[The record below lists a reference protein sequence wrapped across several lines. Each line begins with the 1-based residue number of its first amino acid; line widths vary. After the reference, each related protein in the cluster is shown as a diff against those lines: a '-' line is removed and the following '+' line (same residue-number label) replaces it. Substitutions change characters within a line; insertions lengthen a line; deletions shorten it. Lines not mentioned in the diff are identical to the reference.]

1 MKHENLLQ
9 FIAAEKR
16 GTNLETE
23 LWLITAFHDKVTY
36 RYAFIWGWHRG
47 GWPWSTEFGGWY
59 SPRSSP
65 HLVSPSAKALPLAFK
80 TFLHKHQIKKG
91 GTWGEGGGTIGCT
104 QLTYAVLAISKHVE
118 MSQGELGVGA
128 IAFPTQPLQ
137 IGSVFAFEAEGIPPL
152 SWIALVIKHD

>member
-36 RYAFIWGWHRG
+36 HFTYVLGRQGGSWLRNRRIWCLM
-47 GWPWSTEFGGWY
+47 

-65 HLVSPSAKALPLAFK
+65 VIYPGEPWLSGSGEVLLHPSFK
-80 TFLHKHQIKKG
+80 GPSFTF
-91 GTWGEGGGTIGCT
+91 
-104 QLTYAVLAISKHVE
+104 
-118 MSQGELGVGA
+118 QG
-128 IAFPTQPLQ
+128 FPTQT
-137 IGSVFAFEAEGIPPL
+137 
-152 SWIALVIKHD
+152 